1 VSGPLAQRQRDFA
14 AWLTAR
20 EAPAETP
27 GLLSDARASA
37 AQRLR
42 VYRDAYAARIVSALR
57 DDYPALCGA
66 LGQERFDAL
75 AREYLH
81 VFPSRHPSL
90 RYAGARLPE
99 FIVGHAAARELG
111 ASAAWAADLARLEL
125 AVTDAFDAADA
136 QPLTRTDL
144 GALPPGSWHALE
156 LALMPGAL
164 LLALGRPVRAL
175 RAAHDAAQPLAQ
187 AARAALAPLAERVLV
202 WRSGERVLHREVGA
216 EEHALLA
223 CVVRGVRFGELCAL
237 AAEARGDEAGAA
249 LAASLLARWVD
260 DALLRSAAA

>member
-1 VSGPLAQRQRDFA
+1 MSAPLAQRQRDFA
-14 AWLTAR
+14 AWVTAR

-27 GLLSDARASA
+27 GLISDARASA

-42 VYRDAYAARIVSALR
+42 IYRDAYAARIVSVLR

-66 LGQERFDAL
+66 LGREHFDAL
-75 AREYLH
+75 AREYLGAH
-81 VFPSRHPSL
+81 PSRHPSL

-99 FIVGHAAARELG
+99 FIAGHAAARELR

-125 AVTDAFDAADA
+125 AVTDAFDAADV
-136 QPLTRTDL
+136 QPLARADL
-144 GALPPGSWHALE
+144 AALPPGSWHALE
-156 LALMPGAL
+156 LALVPGAQ
-164 LLALGRPVRAL
+164 LLAFAHPVRAL

-187 AARAALAPLAERVLV
+187 AALTPLAECVLV
-202 WRSGERVLHREVGA
+202 WRRGERVLHREVGA

-223 CVVRGVRFGELCAL
+223 RVARGARFGELCAL

-249 LAASLLARWVD
+249 LAASLLARWVE